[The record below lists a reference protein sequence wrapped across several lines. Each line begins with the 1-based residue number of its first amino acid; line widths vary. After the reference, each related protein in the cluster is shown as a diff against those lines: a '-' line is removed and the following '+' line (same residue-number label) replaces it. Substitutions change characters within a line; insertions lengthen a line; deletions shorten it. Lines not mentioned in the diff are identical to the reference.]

1 MMAEDDS
8 GEEAAVLEPQI
19 EAEHTSVGKAQ
30 PGDLLDLMSRFLES
44 PGNVLLIQGAP
55 GTGKTTLALE
65 LLRRVKGT
73 RIGPREISA
82 NKVYVSSRVSPI
94 KFRRHFP
101 GVHEVIDSMSGKGL
115 AGAWTEGEDNAR
127 LSGAGANIVHRILAL
142 KRAKQKG
149 IVVIDSWEG
158 AVRN

>member
-1 MMAEDDS
+1 MAVASENNLANTEVQNVELEDISARPFED
-8 GEEAAVLEPQI
+8 E
-19 EAEHTSVGKAQ
+19 
-30 PGDLLDLMSRFLES
+30 LLSLIWKFLES

-101 GVHEVIDSMSGKGL
+101 GVHEIIDSISGKGL
-115 AGAWTEGEDNAR
+115 EGKLTESEDNAR
-127 LSGAGANIVHRILAL
+127 QLGA
-142 KRAKQKG
+142 RA
-149 IVVIDSWEG
+149 
-158 AVRN
+158 

>member
-1 MMAEDDS
+1 MAATSEHNLANTELQNAEVEDIS
-8 GEEAAVLEPQI
+8 
-19 EAEHTSVGKAQ
+19 AQ
-30 PGDLLDLMSRFLES
+30 PFEDELLGLIWKFLES

-101 GVHEVIDSMSGKGL
+101 GVHEIIDSM
-115 AGAWTEGEDNAR
+115 
-127 LSGAGANIVHRILAL
+127 
-142 KRAKQKG
+142 
-149 IVVIDSWEG
+149 
-158 AVRN
+158 